1 MTVALRVLQRGI
13 QIFDV
18 KFRAEIFKSRTIK
31 LRAVVGYDRLKDSKS
46 THYIFPDEPF
56 DVLVLDACVGFS
68 FYPLA
73 EIIGSNEQKLLLS
86 GCGG

>member
-1 MTVALRVLQRGI
+1 MTVALRVLRRGI

-18 KFRAEIFKSRTIK
+18 KFRAEIFKGRAIK
-31 LRAVVGYDRLKDSKS
+31 LRVVVGYDRLRDSES
-46 THYIFPDEPF
+46 TCYIFLDEPC

-73 EIIGSNEQKLLLS
+73 KIIGGDK
-86 GCGG
+86 

>member
-31 LRAVVGYDRLKDSKS
+31 LRAVVGYDRLRDSKS

-56 DVLVLDACVGFS
+56 DVLVLDAYIGLS
-68 FYPLA
+68 LHLLA
-73 EIIGSNEQKLLLS
+73 EIIGGNE
-86 GCGG
+86 

>member
-1 MTVALRVLQRGI
+1 MTVALRVSRRGI
-13 QIFDV
+13 QIFDMKFYTKSFKGGAV
-18 KFRAEIFKSRTIK
+18 K
-31 LRAVVGYDRLKDSKS
+31 LWVVVSYDCSGDSKP
-46 THYIFPDEPF
+46 THDIFPNEPF
-56 DVLVLDACVGFS
+56 DVSVLDACIGFS